1 MADKRETKKKIKEV
15 REIVKHNRKMQREEE
30 IEDHNGKPFTS
41 HNTPTPETKYNRK
54 KMEKFWCD
62 KY

>member
-1 MADKRETKKKIKEV
+1 MADKREAKKKIKEV

-41 HNTPTPETKYNRK
+41 HNTPTPKTKYNRK
-54 KMEKFWCD
+54 KMKKVGRDE
-62 KY
+62 Y